1 MKIVLARNNSEKLVF
16 LLYNFYLGN
25 LIDIEYNN
33 SFLVINIDIIDLAA
47 YFPKDSAFK
56 IP

>member
-1 MKIVLARNNSEKLVF
+1 MKIVLARNDSEKLVF

-33 SFLVINIDIIDLAA
+33 SFLVLNIDIIDLVT
-47 YFPKDSAFK
+47 YFPKDSTFK

>member
-1 MKIVLARNNSEKLVF
+1 MKIVLARNDSEKLVF
-16 LLYNFYLGN
+16 LLRNFYLGN
-25 LIDIEYNN
+25 LIDIKYDNG
-33 SFLVINIDIIDLAA
+33 FLVLNIDITDLAA

>member
-1 MKIVLARNNSEKLVF
+1 MKIVLARNDLEKLVF
-16 LLYNFYLGN
+16 LSRNFRLGN

-33 SFLVINIDIIDLAA
+33 GFPVINIDIIDLAA
-47 YFPKDSAFK
+47 HFPKDSAFK